1 VRVILIDGTAKG
13 RADGLRIVRLRLW
26 FGFGFGA
33 EEESRGSRC

>member
-1 VRVILIDGTAKG
+1 MLIDGVAKG

-26 FGFGFGA
+26 FGFGFLVA